1 MKKMSSAVK
10 NIVKMLVLT
19 VVFVDVN
26 SACTF
31 FMHQDK
37 LPETAEQMRIWKD

>member
-1 MKKMSSAVK
+1 MKKISSVVK
-10 NIVKMLVLT
+10 NVVKMLVLT
-19 VVFVDVN
+19 AVFADVN

-37 LPETAEQMRIWKD
+37 LPDSAEQMRIWKD

>member
-1 MKKMSSAVK
+1 MKKIGSVVK
-10 NIVKMLVLT
+10 NMVKMLVLT

-37 LPETAEQMRIWKD
+37 LPEAAEQMRIWKN

>member
-19 VVFVDVN
+19 VVFADVN

-37 LPETAEQMRIWKD
+37 LPKAAEQMRIWKD